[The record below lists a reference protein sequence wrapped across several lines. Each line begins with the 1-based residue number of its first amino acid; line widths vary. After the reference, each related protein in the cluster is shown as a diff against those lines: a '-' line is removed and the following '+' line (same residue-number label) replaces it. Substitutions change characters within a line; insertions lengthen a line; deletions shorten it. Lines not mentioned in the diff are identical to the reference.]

1 MEATVHSVLSQA
13 RSPALG
19 RGVLLAIG
27 AGYWCFSLLLGD
39 RSLPLI
45 WAPALLQA
53 ELEETEGVNGQ
64 PRQSTAKGLA
74 WLCEAKRK
82 LSHWSRLYTDE
93 KENAQSDK

>member
-1 MEATVHSVLSQA
+1 MLGY
-13 RSPALG
+13 RYLALI
-19 RGVLLAIG
+19 R
-27 AGYWCFSLLLGD
+27 D
-39 RSLPLI
+39 
-45 WAPALLQA
+45 PALLQA

-74 WLCEAKRK
+74 WLWKAKRK

>member
-1 MEATVHSVLSQA
+1 M
-13 RSPALG
+13 
-19 RGVLLAIG
+19 
-27 AGYWCFSLLLGD
+27 LGD

-53 ELEETEGVNGQ
+53 KLEETEGVNGQ
-64 PRQSTAKGLA
+64 PRQSAAKGLA
-74 WLCEAKRK
+74 WLREAKRK